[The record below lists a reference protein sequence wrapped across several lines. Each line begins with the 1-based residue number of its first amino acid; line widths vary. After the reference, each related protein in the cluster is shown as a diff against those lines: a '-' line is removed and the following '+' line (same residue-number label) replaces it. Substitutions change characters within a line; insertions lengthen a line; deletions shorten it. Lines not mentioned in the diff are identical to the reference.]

1 MPVLTGRLLSALGV
15 LLVIG
20 LLPWL
25 TGTDPARTI
34 LHARYADREA
44 SPAALAA
51 IRQETGLDA
60 GPLRLLA
67 DWARGLLRGDFG
79 TSWVSGRP
87 VGPDVLSALG
97 VSLTLMGV
105 SLVVAV
111 LLAAALSLRT
121 LRTGARGPGR
131 RTPRARAG
139 ALGAV
144 LAALP
149 EFLLA
154 AVLATVFAVRL
165 GWFPPLG
172 WGGDQAVGAAVLPA
186 LAMGIPAGALLGR
199 LLDDALPG
207 AFAEEW
213 VRTAVACGLPPARI
227 AGYALR
233 RVLPPLL
240 PQFGFV
246 VIGLTGGAVAVETL
260 FSIPGLGGTA
270 LSAALAQDLPVLQAC
285 VLLLLALGLA
295 VGVAVGAARRSLI
308 GPALDAA
315 ALPALRR
322 PRLPP
327 GRALIGSACALSA
340 LLVAVVAYG
349 MTRDPLHVDAAA
361 RLSAPSAAH
370 PLGTDAL
377 GRDVLA
383 RLGHGAART
392 ALTSLAVAAVTL
404 VVGVALGVLTRWT
417 EGLREVVNALPP
429 VIAGLV
435 VAGIAGPGAF
445 GAAVA
450 VAVVAWAPLAAHTA
464 ALYEQERA
472 ATHVEGAVAL
482 GAGRGHLL
490 RRHVLPGVLPP
501 VLRHAVLRIP
511 ALALALASLGFLG
524 LGAAPPAPEWGRML
538 SENMPY
544 AERAPWAVLAP
555 AAGLAAVGVLAVT
568 TAALAPAARRGPASR
583 RGPGTRRGPAR
594 TGSRLRAGSRD
605 EA

>member
-1 MPVLTGRLLSALGV
+1 MRTAARTLPTAVGRALAALGV

-25 TGTDPARTI
+25 TRTDPARTI
-34 LHARYADREA
+34 LHARYADRE
-44 SPAALAA
+44 PTPGTLAA
-51 IRQETGLDA
+51 IRRETGLDA
-60 GPLRLLA
+60 GPLHLLG
-67 DWARGLLRGDFG
+67 DWAFGLLRGDFG
-79 TSWVSGRP
+79 TSWVSGQP
-87 VGPDVLSALG
+87 VRPDVLSALG
-97 VSLTLMGV
+97 VSLTLMAA
-105 SLVVAV
+105 SLAVA
-111 LLAAALSLRT
+111 LLVAAALGART
-121 LRTGARGPGR
+121 LLAGARGPGHKPP
-131 RTPRARAG
+131 TARAG

-165 GWFPPLG
+165 GWFPAVG
-172 WGGDQAVGAAVLPA
+172 WGGAPGDALHAAVLPA
-186 LAMGIPAGALLGR
+186 LAMGLPAGALLGR

-207 AFAEEW
+207 AFAEDW
-213 VRTAVACGLPPARI
+213 VRTAAASGLPPARI
-227 AGYALR
+227 ARHALR

-246 VIGLTGGAVAVETL
+246 VVGLTGGAVTVETL

-285 VLLLLALGLA
+285 VLLLLALG
-295 VGVAVGAARRSLI
+295 VAVGIAVRAVRRAAL
-308 GPALDAA
+308 GPALDAG

-322 PRLPP
+322 PALPP
-327 GRALIGSACALSA
+327 SRTLTATALVSAA
-340 LLVAVVAYG
+340 LLAGVIAYG
-349 MTRDPLHVDAAA
+349 MTRDPLHVDTAA
-361 RLSAPSAAH
+361 RLAPPGAAH

-392 ALTSLAVAAVTL
+392 ALTSLAVAAATL
-404 VVGVALGVLTRWT
+404 VLGVALGVLTRWA

-429 VIAGLV
+429 VISGLV
-435 VAGIAGPGAF
+435 VAGIAGSGAT

-450 VAVVAWAPLAAHTA
+450 VTVVAWAPIAAHTA

-472 ATHVEGAVAL
+472 AAHVEGAVAL
-482 GAGRGHLL
+482 GADRGHLL
-490 RRHVLPGVLPP
+490 RRHILPGVLPP
-501 VLRHAVLRIP
+501 VLRHALLRIP

-524 LGAAPPAPEWGRML
+524 LGTEPPAPEWGRML

-555 AAGLAAVGVLAVT
+555 AAALAAVGVLAVAAGAL
-568 TAALAPAARRGPASR
+568 TAGARPRRG
-583 RGPGTRRGPAR
+583 G
-594 TGSRLRAGSRD
+594 GSR
-605 EA
+605 

>member
-1 MPVLTGRLLSALGV
+1 MRGLTVWAGRVLAALGV

-25 TGTDPARTI
+25 TRTDPARTI
-34 LHARYADREA
+34 LHARYADRA
-44 SPAALAA
+44 PTPDALAA
-51 IRQETGLDA
+51 IRAETGLDA

-67 DWARGLLRGDFG
+67 DWASGVAHGDFG
-79 TSWVSGRP
+79 TSWVSGQP
-87 VGPDVLSALG
+87 VRPDVFAALG

-105 SLVVAV
+105 SLAVAV
-111 LLAAALSLRT
+111 LLATALGFRT
-121 LRTGARGPGR
+121 LVAGARGTGR
-131 RTPRARAG
+131 KRPTARVG

-172 WGGDQAVGAAVLPA
+172 WGGETPVATAVLPA

-213 VRTAVACGLPPARI
+213 VRTNVAYGVPPRRVARH
-227 AGYALR
+227 ALR

-246 VIGLTGGAVAVETL
+246 VVGLTGGAVAVETL
-260 FSIPGLGGTA
+260 FAIPGLGGTA
-270 LSAALAQDLPVLQAC
+270 LKAALAQDLPVLQAC

-295 VGVAVGAARRSLI
+295 VGAGVRGVRRAAL
-308 GPALDAA
+308 GPALDAG

-327 GRALIGSACALSA
+327 ARALVWSAGVLAA
-340 LLVAVVAYG
+340 LLAATVVYG
-349 MTRDPLHVDAAA
+349 MTRDPLHVDTAA
-361 RLSAPSAAH
+361 RLAAPSAAH

-377 GRDVLA
+377 GRDLLA
-383 RLGHGAART
+383 RIGHGAART
-392 ALTSLAVAAVTL
+392 ALTAVAVAAVTL
-404 VVGVALGVLTRWT
+404 VAGVALGALTRWT

-435 VAGIAGPGAF
+435 VAGIAGPGAL
-445 GAAVA
+445 GAAAA

-472 ATHVEGAVAL
+472 AAHVEGAVAL
-482 GAGRGHLL
+482 GAGRWHLL
-490 RRHVLPGVLPP
+490 RRHVLPGVLTP
-501 VLRHAVLRIP
+501 VVRHALLRVP

-524 LGAAPPAPEWGRML
+524 LGAEPPAPEWGRML

-555 AAGLAAVGVLAVT
+555 AAGLAVVGVLAV
-568 TAALAPAARRGPASR
+568 AAGPLASAVRRKAKP
-583 RGPGTRRGPAR
+583 RGPGGPR
-594 TGSRLRAGSRD
+594 ED
-605 EA
+605 EVS